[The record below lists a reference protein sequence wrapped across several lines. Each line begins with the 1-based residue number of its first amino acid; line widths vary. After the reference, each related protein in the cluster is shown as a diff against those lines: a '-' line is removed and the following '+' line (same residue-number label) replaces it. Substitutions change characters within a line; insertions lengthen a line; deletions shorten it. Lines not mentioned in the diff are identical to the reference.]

1 MEVLTLHYYLKVFSI
16 SLIIFIISISLN
28 IFYLYNKKILLINN
42 HFTIEKGEII
52 DELLVKNIQ
61 SINYFEIFFIKKNY
75 QLINFLFNDFMH
87 YGDFYVDKKKI
98 TIINFI
104 KLIIQPSNILNKI
117 TIIEGWS
124 QNELNNE
131 LSKYFENIY
140 SIPYQD
146 IIADTYYFEKNSDF
160 KLFVKKLNIAR
171 EKFFKKYENNEI
183 SKLYNKKEIMTIGS
197 LIEKEGLD
205 NNDKKQISS
214 VIFNRLNNNMKLQID
229 ATVLYAITNG
239 NYNLN
244 RKLLLRDLTF
254 DHPYNTY
261 KTKGLPP
268 GPISYVGKN
277 TLKIIFENHK
287 SDLLFYFF
295 NKSLNRHIFSK
306 NYEEHK
312 KKLNEYRNN

>member
-16 SLIIFIISISLN
+16 SLIIFIISLTLN

-42 HFTIEKGEII
+42 HFTVEKGEVI
-52 DELLVKNIQ
+52 DELLIKNIQ
-61 SINYFEIFFIKKNY
+61 NINYFEIFFIKKNY
-75 QLINFLFNDFMH
+75 QLINFLFNEFIH

-98 TIINFI
+98 TLINFL

-124 QNELNNE
+124 QIDLNNE

-146 IIADTYYFEKNSDF
+146 IVADTYYFEKNNDF
-160 KLFVKKLNIAR
+160 KLFVKKLNLAK
-171 EKFFKKYENNEI
+171 EKFFKKYVNSEVY
-183 SKLYNKKEIMTIGS
+183 KLYNNKEIMTIGS

-214 VIFNRLNNNMKLQID
+214 VIFNRLNNKMKLQID

-244 RKLLLRDLTF
+244 RKLLISDLTF
-254 DHPYNTY
+254 NHPYNTY
-261 KTKGLPP
+261 KIKDLPP

-277 TLKIIFENHK
+277 TLEIIFENHK